1 MKLRNFLIGMGSILN
16 ISPAPRPE
24 LPEVELMSDEEAL
37 ADAWQKTGDAMR
49 SAMNKEIDDA

>member
-1 MKLRNFLIGMGSILN
+1 MKLRNLLAGMGSILD

-24 LPEVELMSDEEAL
+24 LPKVELMSDEEAI

-49 SAMNKEIDDA
+49 SAINKEIDDD